1 MEYAGMEPT
10 SNKSSWED
18 PFLYNIVEED
28 QTSNP
33 HRDNSVPSRHIDTK
47 HKSRDQEASPY
58 AVSMLMIQAHQIILT
73 IESRKQGFI
82 IRWTFFSKSIFKRQ
96 DGSYH

>member
-33 HRDNSVPSRHIDTK
+33 HRDNSAPSRHIDTE
-47 HKSRDQEASPY
+47 HKGRDQG
-58 AVSMLMIQAHQIILT
+58 LT
-73 IESRKQGFI
+73 LCCVNVELSQHKTRG
-82 IRWTFFSKSIFKRQ
+82 
-96 DGSYH
+96 

>member
-1 MEYAGMEPT
+1 MEYAGIEPT

-33 HRDNSVPSRHIDTK
+33 HRDNSVPSLHIDTK

-73 IESRKQGFI
+73 IESKN
-82 IRWTFFSKSIFKRQ
+82 
-96 DGSYH
+96 